1 MADTDVDVD
10 APMEDVA
17 PMDDVDEE
25 PVSSFVYV

>member
-10 APMEDVA
+10 APMEDAA

-25 PVSSFVYV
+25 PVSPFVYV